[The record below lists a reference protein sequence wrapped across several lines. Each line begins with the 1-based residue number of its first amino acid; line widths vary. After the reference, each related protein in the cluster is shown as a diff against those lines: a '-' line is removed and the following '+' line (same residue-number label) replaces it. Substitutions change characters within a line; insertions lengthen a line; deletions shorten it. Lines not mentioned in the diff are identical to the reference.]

1 MKLRKND
8 FEVPKNLFVPRW
20 IINDLHR
27 GICDFLHRDVEELI
41 VYHASDLEMKRRR
54 RGAQG
59 LFWYLCGVWLVSRT
73 ILFS

>member
-27 GICDFLHRDVEELI
+27 GVSDFLHRDMKELI
-41 VYHASDLEMKRRR
+41 VYHASTLGKLDCHFISYQEM
-54 RGAQG
+54 
-59 LFWYLCGVWLVSRT
+59 T
-73 ILFS
+73 IL